1 MSTGPIFLAGPAG
14 RVGEAPAPVRGPAP
28 PALFCDRDGTII
40 PNRDD
45 YVRQAA
51 HVTPLPGA
59 VEALRRAT
67 AAGFTLI
74 VISNQSPVGRGILSA
89 QQAIGLHRLL
99 LRQLA
104 GAGVPVSGSYL
115 CPHAPADNCR
125 CRKPR
130 PGMIESAL
138 AGHRL
143 DPFTSYLVGDAVE
156 DMLAA
161 HAAGVEGLLVRTGR
175 GTAHA
180 GLVTAHAD
188 LDRVTIVPDLGS
200 AVAEILTRHATRDR
214 ARAAGLR
221 SSLPGRRS
229 GDGS

>member
-1 MSTGPIFLAGPAG
+1 MSFGPIFLAGPAG
-14 RVGEAPAPVRGPAP
+14 RVDEAPPPVRRPAP

-45 YVRQAA
+45 YVRQSA

-74 VISNQSPVGRGILSA
+74 VLSNQSPVGRGMLSA
-89 QQAIGLHRLL
+89 QQAIELHQLL

-104 GAGVPVSGSYL
+104 DAGVPVSGSYL
-115 CPHAPADNCR
+115 CPHAPGADCW

-138 AGHRL
+138 AGYRL
-143 DPFTSYLVGDAVE
+143 DPSTSYLVGDAVE

-161 HAAGVEGLLVRTGR
+161 HAAGVEALLVRTGR

-180 GLVTAHAD
+180 SLVTVHAD
-188 LDRVTIVPDLGS
+188 LDGVAIVPDLGS
-200 AVAEILTRHATRDR
+200 AVAEILTRHATRGK
-214 ARAAGLR
+214 ARSA
-221 SSLPGRRS
+221 
-229 GDGS
+229 